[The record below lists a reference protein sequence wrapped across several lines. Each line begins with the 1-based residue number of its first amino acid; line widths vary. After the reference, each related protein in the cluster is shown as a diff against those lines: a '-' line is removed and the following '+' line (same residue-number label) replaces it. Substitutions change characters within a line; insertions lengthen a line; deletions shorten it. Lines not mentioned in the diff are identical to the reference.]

1 MYSLCVSRPTL
12 GACTYVQSDPL
23 HKPGSPG
30 SLLRTSRCVCKLI
43 RAAPGEPNGERL
55 AGASAPEGGGTGHTH
70 RPAGGVASS
79 PRPRL
84 LARCQASPAS
94 PPSYKRRDRGAPA
107 SLRQQPAGR
116 AGFRRVP
123 VRLPAAASVTPV
135 CGADG
140 RRREP
145 WELQPSRSRQ
155 VWGAWVGAGTTAPPL
170 APAQTPGAPRT
181 RVSAAALGSVRLASA
196 RASAGRSGRPRRWR
210 QREVAP
216 SKFLPGTGEPG
227 TAPPVGPGRLGG
239 RWEQSGPGSG
249 AGLVAPAACTGVD
262 VLCTAACSAT
272 GENCAQ
278 TQVSALEGAWGRG
291 LPAPAPASCGAC
303 GRLVGGHAAALRAGA
318 RRWCLACAHLGR
330 RLETW
335 RGHARCAGV
344 A

>member
-1 MYSLCVSRPTL
+1 MYL
-12 GACTYVQSDPL
+12 DPHL
-23 HKPGSPG
+23 AHVHMSKVTPC
-30 SLLRTSRCVCKLI
+30 TSRGLRGHCSEPLGVCANLF
-43 RAAPGEPNGERL
+43 GRL
-55 AGASAPEGGGTGHTH
+55 RGAQWRTPSGSFCPQGGGTGHTH
-70 RPAGGVASS
+70 GPAGGVASQ

-84 LARCQASPAS
+84 LARCQTSPAS

-135 CGADG
+135 SGADG

-155 VWGAWVGAGTTAPPL
+155 VWGAWVGAGTAAPPL

-216 SKFLPGTGEPG
+216 SKFLQGTGSP
-227 TAPPVGPGRLGG
+227 APPLQWARVGGG
-239 RWEQSGPGSG
+239 AVGAERAWEQSGAGG
-249 AGLVAPAACTGVD
+249 ASRVH
-262 VLCTAACSAT
+262 
-272 GENCAQ
+272 
-278 TQVSALEGAWGRG
+278 GRG
-291 LPAPAPASCGAC
+291 RTLY
-303 GRLVGGHAAALRAGA
+303 
-318 RRWCLACAHLGR
+318 
-330 RLETW
+330 
-335 RGHARCAGV
+335 RGV
-344 A
+344 